1 MLQSIAKR
9 KTWSKFGDSANDK
22 PGPNPATTNVS
33 EDVFMQF
40 ITSKEES
47 QRTDDGELDGLKV
60 YNFFNINLSFAILVF
75 MVSFHLQ

>member
-1 MLQSIAKR
+1 MR

-22 PGPNPATTNVS
+22 PGPNPATTMVS

-47 QRTDDGELDGLKV
+47 QRPDDGEIDGLKV
-60 YNFFNINLSFAILVF
+60 SDLYITLKPV
-75 MVSFHLQ
+75 

>member
-1 MLQSIAKR
+1 MFINTLHEFQSIAKR
-9 KTWSKFGDSANDK
+9 KTWSKFGDSASDK

-47 QRTDDGELDGLKV
+47 QRPDGDGDLDGLKV
-60 YNFFNINLSFAILVF
+60 HN
-75 MVSFHLQ
+75 